1 MLGEVVRC
9 DEGQYVRLEA
19 FEVFVVEDFD
29 SGVFNGSTVASL
41 MVRFIRSAWPLVQG

>member
-1 MLGEVVRC
+1 MLGEVVGC

-29 SGVFNGSTVASL
+29 RGVFDGSVHSL
-41 MVRFIRSAWPLVQG
+41 CLALVQ